1 LALQLEFERLIKAN
15 NLRIFGDNAKNAISE
30 AKFLEYFC
38 HLATG
43 GKTNMNR
50 MQAEY
55 YLRKMS
61 NQVVIDSI
69 SVSANQ
75 CDSMALSLAVMH
87 AENFTDQLKQMYAL
101 DDKGIDIVLKTIQY
115 ANPNNNKKEH
125 ATKVGIHT
133 GVSMVYQ
140 VVPAY
145 KDDKM
150 FKEHYSFNEANFYAA
165 FCDAAS
171 GKQPLFDEMQSR
183 MIYQSADNAVDEKQ
197 NAVLFSENKAAGI
210 AFLEENKK
218 KEGVKVTQSGLQ
230 YQVLKEGKG
239 AKPSATDK
247 VKVHYEG
254 TLIDGTI
261 FDSSIKRG
269 KPAEFSLNAVIAGWT
284 EGLQLMNKGAKYR
297 FYIPYELAYGAQ
309 DRAVIKPF
317 STLIFDVEL
326 LDILK

>member
-1 LALQLEFERLIKAN
+1 
-15 NLRIFGDNAKNAISE
+15 
-30 AKFLEYFC
+30 
-38 HLATG
+38 
-43 GKTNMNR
+43 
-50 MQAEY
+50 
-55 YLRKMS
+55 
-61 NQVVIDSI
+61 
-69 SVSANQ
+69 
-75 CDSMALSLAVMH
+75 
-87 AENFTDQLKQMYAL
+87 MYAL